1 MLDAAWGDSR
11 ERVISSRAKSLR
23 VLFCCVRVALLFSR
37 KIIGRKVIKFTRGV
51 FTGIDDEKSMTN
63 GVGLNYVS
71 IRIVGIRHLKKSST
85 ELRPQVS

>member
-37 KIIGRKVIKFTRGV
+37 KIIGRNVIKFTRSV
-51 FTGIDDEKSMTN
+51 FTGTDDKKSMTS
-63 GVGLNYVS
+63 GVGSNYIF
-71 IRIVGIRHLKKSST
+71 IRIAGIRHLKKSST
-85 ELRPQVS
+85 EL